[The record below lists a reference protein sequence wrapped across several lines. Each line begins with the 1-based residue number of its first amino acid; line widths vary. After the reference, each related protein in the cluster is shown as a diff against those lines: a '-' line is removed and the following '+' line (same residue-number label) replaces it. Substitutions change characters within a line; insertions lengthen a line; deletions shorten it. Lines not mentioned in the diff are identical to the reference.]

1 VGLLASPHAM
11 GCASSAEADTSRPQQ
26 RLPSLPSRQYDPNI
40 SSLAMQVAQ
49 TRSRDK
55 YDPRERMWKNFNGAG
70 LEALLTVDPELGES
84 PVALVDARFLIALAQ
99 SGGRLVRRQDLPPE
113 AFISLV
119 ELRKM
124 RTIGSVGLGGGGGGG
139 GLRVMCIS

>member
-1 VGLLASPHAM
+1 
-11 GCASSAEADTSRPQQ
+11 
-26 RLPSLPSRQYDPNI
+26 
-40 SSLAMQVAQ
+40 MQVAQ

-55 YDPRERMWKNFNGAG
+55 FDPRERMWKNFNGAG
-70 LEALLTVDPELGES
+70 LEALLTVDPEFGES

-124 RTIGSVGLGGGGGGG
+124 RTIDSVGLGGGGGGG